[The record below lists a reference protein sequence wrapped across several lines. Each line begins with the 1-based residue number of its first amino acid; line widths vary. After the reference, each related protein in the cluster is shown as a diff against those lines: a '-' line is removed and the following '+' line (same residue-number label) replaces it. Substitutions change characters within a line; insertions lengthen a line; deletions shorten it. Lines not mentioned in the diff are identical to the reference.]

1 MADSRT
7 DIDKP
12 GILNYAG
19 SKKVLK
25 KIRGQVT
32 RTLRISLKELPL
44 AKSELM

>member
-12 GILNYAG
+12 GILSYAG
-19 SKKVLK
+19 SMKVLK
-25 KIRGQVT
+25 KMRGKVT